1 MKTYSSRAPVVL
13 SLGSMGILFQK
24 KSGELRLVA
33 HIRNFS
39 TWQSEVGCSSFIS
52 LVINILIKEL
62 RGIDLKFQGLVHHK
76 EVKLKAANHVASNDQ
91 RE

>member
-1 MKTYSSRAPVVL
+1 
-13 SLGSMGILFQK
+13 MGILFQK

-62 RGIDLKFQGLVHHK
+62 RGIDLQFQGLVHHYK
-76 EVKLKAANHVASNDQ
+76 EVKIKAVNHVASNDQ